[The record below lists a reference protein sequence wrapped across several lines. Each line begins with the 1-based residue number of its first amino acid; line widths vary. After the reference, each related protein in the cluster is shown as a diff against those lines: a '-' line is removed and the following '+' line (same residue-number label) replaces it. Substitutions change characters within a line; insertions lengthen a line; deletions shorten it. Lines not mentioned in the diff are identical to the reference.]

1 MGGMESPFMAL
12 MVDGVPIVMAY
23 TYDSDLTDV
32 IGLEWVGHVGLHS
45 EIEVVLETT
54 PDSTPIY

>member
-1 MGGMESPFMAL
+1 MAL